1 MYHENYTKYLNA
13 YGCLSFTLIVKVYI
27 MKNFHYDFI
36 MQEMNALDFREALK
50 MHRQY
55 LVTNSINH
63 LSGNLTKIHYQKCLP
78 NIDVLFG

>member
-1 MYHENYTKYLNA
+1 MYHGNYTK
-13 YGCLSFTLIVKVYI
+13 CLSFTLIVKVYI

-55 LVTNSINH
+55 LVTDSINH